1 MRLREKEKLK
11 HEHYKLKERIEQLRS
26 MDGSAFLS
34 LPASNFTPVD
44 DEALDEEDE
53 SGANTQEEHLNGTF
67 GEGERRRKEM
77 LDVAFTL
84 EERYRALL
92 PSERMRKANMNT
104 WTEQENRALEEKEET
119 QSQEGE
125 SSKAKETTGIKL
137 KFKVPNPQQ
146 IMISPPTLHTPVKK
160 AKQAALPPPRP
171 SPLRHATSHYEPEM
185 SPTTN
190 IPEPDVP
197 IAVVVDAP
205 ESTQYEATE
214 AKAPISSP
222 QASASGAGTSAPPA
236 SSPATP
242 MSNPDIAVLET
253 TESPGTTSAQ
263 EDDIPLSIRLRT
275 SLRTFKR
282 PRLSPSPSLAH
293 RAKEPLPQSLSQ
305 TISVSMSSPRQTSV
319 PPIEAINTSISGP
332 LFVRIR
338 QQKQKPLAQQKA
350 IQKPRQPYTSRRDE
364 TVCLLMVAAIRSSAG
379 TKSRNQMRQN
389 MAFGTKVPP
398 AVDEIKDFELPN
410 WVRESD
416 DEDDEDDDE
425 DDESSQGSIEQH
437 DELEANTM
445 NYASSVTQTNTVH
458 QTSFPHPSHPY
469 PYPDV
474 TFLSFEPPI
483 EVLDI
488 PESSV
493 RDGS

>member
-1 MRLREKEKLK
+1 
-11 HEHYKLKERIEQLRS
+11 

-44 DEALDEEDE
+44 DEAFDEEDG
-53 SGANTQEEHLNGTF
+53 SGPNTQEEHSNGIS

-92 PSERMRKANMNT
+92 PSERIRKANMNT
-104 WTEQENRALEEKEET
+104 WTEQENRAPEEKEET

-146 IMISPPTLHTPVKK
+146 IMTSPPTLHTPVKK

-185 SPTTN
+185 SP
-190 IPEPDVP
+190 PEPSVIDV
-197 IAVVVDAP
+197 AVAAVEDTP
-205 ESTQYEATE
+205 EFEGTDSAD
-214 AKAPISSP
+214 AKAPTSSP
-222 QASASGAGTSAPPA
+222 QASASGAGTSAPPP
-236 SSPATP
+236 SLPATP
-242 MSNPDIAVLET
+242 MSNPDIAILET
-253 TESPGTTSAQ
+253 TESPDATSAQ

-275 SLRTFKR
+275 SIRTFKR
-282 PRLSPSPSLAH
+282 PRLSLSPTSAH
-293 RAKEPLPQSLSQ
+293 RAKEPLPQSLSHG
-305 TISVSMSSPRQTSV
+305 TIASTRQTSV
-319 PPIEAINTSISGP
+319 PPIESINTSISGP
-332 LFVRIR
+332 LYLRIK
-338 QQKQKPLAQQKA
+338 QQKQKPLSQQRA
-350 IQKPRQPYTSRRDE
+350 NQKPRQPYTSRKE
-364 TVCLLMVAAIRSSAG
+364 ESVCLLMVAAIRRSAG

-398 AVDEIKDFELPN
+398 AVDEMKDFELPN
-410 WVRESD
+410 WVRVSEDD
-416 DEDDEDDDE
+416 DEDDEDDQ
-425 DDESSQGSIEQH
+425 SSQGSREQY

-445 NYASSVTQTNTVH
+445 NYASPVAAH
-458 QTSFPHPSHPY
+458 QITFPHPSHPY
-469 PYPDV
+469 PYPGV
-474 TFLSFEPPI
+474 SFLPFEPPI

>member
-1 MRLREKEKLK
+1 
-11 HEHYKLKERIEQLRS
+11 

-44 DEALDEEDE
+44 DEALDEEDG
-53 SGANTQEEHLNGTF
+53 SGVNAQEEHPNGTS

-104 WTEQENRALEEKEET
+104 WTEQENRAPEEKEETT

-146 IMISPPTLHTPVKK
+146 IMTSPPTLHTPVKK

-185 SPTTN
+185 SPHLN
-190 IPEPDVP
+190 IPEPSV
-197 IAVVVDAP
+197 IAVAAVADTP
-205 ESTQYEATE
+205 ESTESLE
-214 AKAPISSP
+214 AKAPISTP

-236 SSPATP
+236 SLPATP

-253 TESPGTTSAQ
+253 TESPGTISAQ

-275 SLRTFKR
+275 SIRAFKR
-282 PRLSPSPSLAH
+282 PRLSLSPTLAH
-293 RAKEPLPQSLSQ
+293 RAKEPLPRSQSQQ
-305 TISVSMSSPRQTSV
+305 TISLNMASARQTSV
-319 PPIEAINTSISGP
+319 PPIESINTSGR
-332 LFVRIR
+332 LFVRIK
-338 QQKQKPLAQQKA
+338 QQKQKPLAQQRVT
-350 IQKPRQPYTSRRDE
+350 QKPRQPYTSRKDE
-364 TVCLLMVAAIRSSAG
+364 TVCLLMVAAVRSSAG

-398 AVDEIKDFELPN
+398 AVDELKDFELPE
-410 WVRESD
+410 WVRESEDED
-416 DEDDEDDDE
+416 DEDDEDDQ
-425 DDESSQGSIEQH
+425 SSQGSPEQY

-445 NYASSVTQTNTVH
+445 NYASPNMAH
-458 QTSFPHPSHPY
+458 RINFPHPSHPY
-469 PYPDV
+469 PYPGV
-474 TFLSFEPPI
+474 SFLPFEPPI